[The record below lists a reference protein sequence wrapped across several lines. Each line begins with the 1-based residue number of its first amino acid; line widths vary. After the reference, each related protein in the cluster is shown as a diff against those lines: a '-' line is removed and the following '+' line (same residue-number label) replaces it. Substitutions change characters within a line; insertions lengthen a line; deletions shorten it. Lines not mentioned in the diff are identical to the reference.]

1 MLPWTPRDLT
11 VLFDFYSA
19 IVGGHVVKIGNLYV
33 EEKRVWQPD
42 NIAVRSGQENRLIK
56 GVVQSWVMPVLTE
69 EDINRKILQSQIKR
83 FLLNKDNLCQE
94 ANLIKC

>member
-1 MLPWTPRDLT
+1 M
-11 VLFDFYSA
+11 
-19 IVGGHVVKIGNLYV
+19 KIGNLYV

-83 FLLNKDNLCQE
+83 FLLNKDNLYQE